1 MMTLYY
7 YTAIRLLFPQW
18 RNDAQEL
25 SLAMDSI
32 PIKFPEIYEGFAEAE
47 GVLRISSDALT
58 LEYQVKDNLIG
69 IMKSGVLTAAI
80 PFERIDE
87 VDFRSNFIRTRL
99 NIRVDSMQVVEDVPG
114 AKQGKVSLKIPR
126 RYRKEAAVI
135 AHEASIR
142 SSQSKLDRL
151 ESDADSL

>member
-1 MMTLYY
+1 
-7 YTAIRLLFPQW
+7 
-18 RNDAQEL
+18 
-25 SLAMDSI
+25 MDSI
-32 PIKFPEIYEGFAEAE
+32 PVKFPEIYEGFADAE

-69 IMKSGVLTAAI
+69 VVKSGVRTAVI

-87 VDFRSNFIRTRL
+87 VDFRSNFFRTAI
-99 NIRVDSMQVVEDVPG
+99 NIRVSSMQVVEDVPG
-114 AKQGKVSLKIPR
+114 AKQGRVRLKIPR
-126 RYRKEAAVI
+126 RYKREAAEI

-151 ESDADSL
+151 EGDAEAL

>member
-1 MMTLYY
+1 
-7 YTAIRLLFPQW
+7 
-18 RNDAQEL
+18 
-25 SLAMDSI
+25 MDSI
-32 PIKFPEIYEGFAEAE
+32 PVKFPEIYEGFAEAE

-58 LEYQVKDNLIG
+58 VEYQVKDNLIG
-69 IMKSGVLTAAI
+69 IMKSDVQTAAI
-80 PFERIDE
+80 PFDRIDE
-87 VDFRSNFIRTRL
+87 VDFKSNFIRTSL

-151 ESDADSL
+151 EGDVDTL